1 MGCGEFLVKYILF
14 FANLFFA
21 LSGLALLGIG
31 VAVQLKISIVTDII
45 DGFYEFGPI
54 ASMVVGS
61 VVFLIAFLGCC
72 GAIRESN
79 CMLVTYSIFMIVL
92 MILKVA
98 LGTVVFVNADSLVS
112 SVKAEFNRTFVD
124 HLDNFHKIETSL
136 RCCGP
141 DGPISYGMNVF
152 TLPPSCCDEGVTLC
166 QPLSA
171 HPGCNSRAEDFIT
184 TFATAIGVVC
194 IVVAALELVAVV
206 FGLCLANHVRNRDRR
221 TRY

>member
-54 ASMVVGS
+54 ASMVVGITDS
-61 VVFLIAFLGCC
+61 YN
-72 GAIRESN
+72 E
-79 CMLVTYSIFMIVL
+79 YSIFMIVL

-184 TFATAIGVVC
+184 TFATAIGV
-194 IVVAALELVAVV
+194 LVAVV

>member
-31 VAVQLKISIVTDII
+31 VAVQLKVTAITALI
-45 DGFYEFGPI
+45 DGWYEFGPI
-54 ASMVVGS
+54 ATMVVGS
-61 VVFLIAFLGCC
+61 IVFFIAFLGCC

-92 MILKVA
+92 MVLKIA
-98 LGTVVFVNADSLVS
+98 LATIVFVNADSLAT
-112 SVKAEFNRTFVD
+112 SVKNEFNNLFLNNQTE
-124 HLDNFHKIETSL
+124 FHKIETAL
-136 RCCGP
+136 TCCGTE
-141 DGPISYGMNVF
+141 GGQSYGLNIVS
-152 TLPPSCCDEGVTLC
+152 LPPSCCAEGATTCTL
-166 QPLSA
+166 LNSY
-171 HPGCNSRAEDFIT
+171 PGCNSRAEDFIT
-184 TFATAIGVVC
+184 TFSTAIGVVC